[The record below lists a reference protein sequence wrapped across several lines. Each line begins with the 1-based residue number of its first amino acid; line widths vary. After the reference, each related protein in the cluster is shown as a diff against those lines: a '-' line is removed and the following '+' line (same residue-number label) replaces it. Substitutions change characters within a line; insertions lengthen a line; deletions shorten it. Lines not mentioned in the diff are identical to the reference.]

1 MRRVRRPGIRLCV
14 AAAWLGTAAVCSPAV
29 AQSSNATPTATATA
43 NVNAIKIDVR
53 NFMFGPQTLT
63 VTAGSTVVWTNL
75 DQEPHTIASDQGL
88 FRSGAIDTHE
98 TFSFKFDHPGTYRY
112 FCTIHPQMLGTIV
125 VQ

>member
-1 MRRVRRPGIRLCV
+1 MRRVRHPGIRLCV
-14 AAAWLGTAAVCSPAV
+14 AAAWLGTSALCSPAV
-29 AQSSNATPTATATA
+29 AQSSNATATA
-43 NVNAIKIDVR
+43 NAIKIDVR

-88 FRSGAIDTHE
+88 FRSGAIDTNE